1 MMTTKIRKP
10 LAIIAA
16 VALTLLLAVSTATP
30 AFAEETADT
39 TTDSNL
45 QIVYDEPD
53 LGESNTSDNYITL
66 PDAPAKEGYTF
77 RGWRVNGSSDLYKT
91 GDVVVKDGSEEIH
104 LQPVYEQVELGIE
117 ESLQET
123 PASENN
129 DLNFSS
135 QYDSPIEIER
145 DHDSILIAPEAK
157 EKDGYAFYGWS
168 KNAETPLYRAGER
181 IAIKAG
187 EKVVLYPVYVYSQK
201 ANSFAD
207 IVSKI
212 AAICLVAAFA
222 SIPLTAITKN
232 DIFGEVGV
240 ILFIAAIISIPVV
253 LFGYMSLNADPL
265 SEALQRLQYM
275 TP

>member
-1 MMTTKIRKP
+1 MLIKFRKP
-10 LAIIAA
+10 LSIIAT
-16 VALTLLLAVSTATP
+16 VVMTLLLAVSTAVP
-30 AFAEETADT
+30 ALAAETADT
-39 TTDSNL
+39 TTDSNP
-45 QIVYDEPD
+45 QIVYEEPD
-53 LGESNTSDNYITL
+53 LGESDTTDNYFTL
-66 PDAPAKEGYTF
+66 PDAPTKDEYIF
-77 RGWRVNGSSDLYKT
+77 KGWRVNGGSDLYNA
-91 GDVVVKDGSEEIH
+91 GDVVVKDGNEEMH
-104 LQPVYEQVELGIE
+104 LQPVYEQAELDTK
-117 ESLQET
+117 ESLEET
-123 PASENN
+123 TASEDN

-168 KNAETPLYRAGER
+168 KNGETPLYLAGER
-181 IAIKAG
+181 IEIKAG
-187 EKVVLYPVYVYSQK
+187 EKVILYPVYVYSQK
-201 ANSFAD
+201 ANSFVD

-232 DIFGEVGV
+232 DIFDKVGA

-265 SEALQRLQYM
+265 SEALQQLQYM
-275 TP
+275 TA